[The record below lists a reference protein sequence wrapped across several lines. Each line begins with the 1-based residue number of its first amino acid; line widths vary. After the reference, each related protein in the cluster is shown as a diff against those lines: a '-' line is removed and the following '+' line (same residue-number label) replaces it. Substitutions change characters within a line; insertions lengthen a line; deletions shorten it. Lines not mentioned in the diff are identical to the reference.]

1 MKNKTRVKIK
11 EIADFNF
18 GYHISEIQN
27 QGILYLQA
35 KNFDENGLYL
45 DNVEN
50 FIDKD
55 TIKEEHLLRDGDIL
69 LVGKGMR
76 FFAYKYEQS
85 IGKAIASSIFYLIR
99 VDQDRILP
107 DYLTCI
113 LNHSKSH
120 KYFNSIGAG
129 SSIPSIRKNE
139 LADYEIALPA
149 LEMQSKIVNIYNL
162 HKYEIQL
169 IEKVKQNNLIRFNQ
183 MINEITK

>member
-55 TIKEEHLLRDGDIL
+55 TIKEEHLLRDGDVL

-99 VDQDRILP
+99 VDQNRILP
-107 DYLTCI
+107 DYLVCI

-139 LADYEIALPA
+139 LADYEIVLPPI
-149 LEMQSKIVNIYNL
+149 EMQSKIVNIYNL
-162 HKYEIQL
+162 YKYDIQL
-169 IEKVKQNNLIRFNQ
+169 IEKIKQNNLIRFNQ